1 MIMKIL
7 LISYYGALNLIDE
20 AQLKVGS
27 SEYVQINQIIDDI
40 NIIKILWDYSEKT
53 KLSVRADDKGV
64 KVLKTFFI

>member
-7 LISYYGALNLIDE
+7 LISYYDALNLIDE

-40 NIIKILWDYSEKT
+40 NIIKILWNYSKKT

>member
-7 LISYYGALNLIDE
+7 LISYYDALNLIDE

>member
-1 MIMKIL
+1 MKIL
-7 LISYYGALNLIDE
+7 LISYYDALNLIDE

>member
-40 NIIKILWDYSEKT
+40 NIIKILWNYSKKT